1 MEDEVRVCVCLCARR
16 GESVFVFTLCGF
28 LGGMSVSVRGCLNQN
43 ISLCAWSVLTLA
55 RGSRSVDKKKLFGE
69 ASKT

>member
-1 MEDEVRVCVCLCARR
+1 MCARR

-28 LGGMSVSVRGCLNQN
+28 LDGMSVSVRGCLNQN

-55 RGSRSVDKKKLFGE
+55 RGTRSVDKKNKKKTKLFGE